1 MVNVNWKIKYIISL
15 LCLSRHYLFI
25 CSVFE
30 PTKTFAWYWSIAIIQ
45 FNLDPSIILIS
56 RSVHIKS
63 MPVGW
68 WRSWGISWPFKQ
80 MIDIGLRD
88 RRSLNW
94 RMSRLMSRM
103 SSTCVCYDSLSSS
116 QTCSEWSII
125 SLKSVLLQGISHS
138 LLPEFNQLLFDWTMI
153 IYPEVS
159 LINWS
164 SEQLIVLIDS
174 VESCF
179 DLSGVLVLEI
189 VVHVDWIQL
198 IFLYLRL
205 DWTDSSQRTRIKP
218 ISLSVGLNSCQISDF
233 YKLCL

>member
-1 MVNVNWKIKYIISL
+1 M
-15 LCLSRHYLFI
+15 

-30 PTKTFAWYWSIAIIQ
+30 LAWTFAWYWSIAIIS
-45 FNLDPSIILIS
+45 FRLDPCEILIS

-68 WRSWGISWPFKQ
+68 WRSWGISRPFKQ

-138 LLPEFNQLLFDWTMI
+138 LLPEFNQLLFDRALI
-153 IYPEVS
+153 IYPVVC
-159 LINWS
+159 LINRS
-164 SEQLIVLIDS
+164 SEQLIVLIDG
-174 VESCF
+174 VESGF
-179 DLSGVLVLEI
+179 DLSDVLVLEI
-189 VVHVDWIQL
+189 AVHVGCIQVV
-198 IFLYLRL
+198 FLYLRL
-205 DWTDSSQRTRIKP
+205 DWTDSSQRTSIKT
-218 ISLSVGLNSCQISDF
+218 ISLSVSLNSCQISDF